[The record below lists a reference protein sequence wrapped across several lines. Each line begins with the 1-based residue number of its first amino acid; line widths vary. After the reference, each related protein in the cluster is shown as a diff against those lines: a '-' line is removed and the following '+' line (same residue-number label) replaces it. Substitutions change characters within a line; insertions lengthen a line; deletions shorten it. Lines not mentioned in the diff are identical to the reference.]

1 MNGVDLVWLVAVLGG
16 LLSGLRGG
24 TLSELLRIVSWGLI
38 TGGLR
43 KFSAPLP
50 PLTLTGVALGLLGV
64 AWAIRRLVCA
74 IAGPPKLLS
83 RLLGMFLGMGRMVAL
98 LIFLTLGVA
107 RLQSQFWNPPV
118 CENSRCGATVLQI
131 FSHTPPTTHQI
142 QRTI

>member
-1 MNGVDLVWLVAVLGG
+1 MNWVDLVWLGAVLGG

-24 TLSELLRIVSWGLI
+24 TLSELLRIASWGLI
-38 TGGLR
+38 TWGLR
-43 KFSAPLP
+43 MFASPMQPLA
-50 PLTLTGVALGLLGV
+50 LTGVAIGLLAV

-74 IAGPPKLLS
+74 VAGPPKLLS

-107 RLQSQFWNPPV
+107 RLQSHFWNPPV
-118 CENSRCGATVLQI
+118 CENSRCGATVLQL
-131 FSHTPPTTHQI
+131 FDHKLPATNQI